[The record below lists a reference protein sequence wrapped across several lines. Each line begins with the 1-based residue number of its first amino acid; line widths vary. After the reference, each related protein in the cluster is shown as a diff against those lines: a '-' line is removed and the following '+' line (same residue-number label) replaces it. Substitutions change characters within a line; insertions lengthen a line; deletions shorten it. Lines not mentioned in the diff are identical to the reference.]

1 MNRSFLYVIAG
12 VLILIGVV
20 LLFIGLAFLIAA
32 TKQPGRL
39 LPALVMLGTG
49 GGVVV
54 WSAMKIKALG
64 AAAPENVNARVGE
77 LAAGSGGELTVAE
90 VVGGLGITEGAA
102 RLALRHLTE
111 TNVCREEIRGT
122 TEYFIFAGLKQAIK
136 VKKCAYCGTVYPI
149 ATPGRQCAGCGGQ
162 LEVVDQD

>member
-1 MNRSFLYVIAG
+1 MNRPFLYAVAA
-12 VLILIGVV
+12 VLILIGAV

-39 LPALVMLGTG
+39 LPALAMLGCG
-49 GGVVV
+49 GALVI
-54 WSAMKIKALG
+54 WSATKIRALG
-64 AAAPENVNARVGE
+64 AAAPENVHARVCE
-77 LAAGSGGELTVAE
+77 LAATSGGELTVAE
-90 VVGGLGITEGAA
+90 AMGNLGITEGVA
-102 RLALRHLTE
+102 RQTLRHLTSGG
-111 TNVCREEIRGT
+111 TCRQEVRGS

-136 VKKCAYCGTVYPI
+136 VKKCAYCGTVYPV